1 MKIFLYFTFVLFS
14 FSVSVF
20 AQTNGN
26 NNQGHSQ
33 TVEGVITYEVR
44 VDVHSQLPEQFENMK
59 SMIPQFQVENFEVVF
74 SPASSIFRKVEEPG
88 ARRGMMMGGMRTEVF
103 VDREKRQVV
112 DFKDFVGTPFLI
124 EEPIEVIPWKFGFE
138 ELEIA
143 GYVCMM
149 AYYTDTISKQEITA
163 WFTTALPP
171 FMGPDRFVTLPGTIL
186 ALDINNGETVYVA
199 RKIDFRKVA
208 ATEIVRPTRGQ
219 KMTRKEFNKFL
230 EEQMARFGRRN

>member
-1 MKIFLYFTFVLFS
+1 MKNFLYFPLFLLS
-14 FSVSVF
+14 FSVL
-20 AQTNGN
+20 AQTNGIE
-26 NNQGHSQ
+26 NQVPGQ
-33 TVEGVITYEVR
+33 TVQGVITYEVR

-59 SMIPQFQVENFEVVF
+59 SMIPQFNVENFSVVF
-74 SPASSIFRKVEEPG
+74 SPASTFFKKVEEPG

-103 VDREKRQVV
+103 VDRENRQVV

-149 AYYTDTISKQEITA
+149 AYYNDTIAKQEITA
-163 WFTTALPP
+163 WFTTALPA

-199 RKIDFRKVA
+199 RKIEFREVKA
-208 ATEIVRPTRGQ
+208 AEIVRPTKGK
-219 KMTRKEFNKFL
+219 KMTRKEFDEFL

>member
-1 MKIFLYFTFVLFS
+1 
-14 FSVSVF
+14 
-20 AQTNGN
+20 
-26 NNQGHSQ
+26 
-33 TVEGVITYEVR
+33 
-44 VDVHSQLPEQFENMK
+44 
-59 SMIPQFQVENFEVVF
+59 
-74 SPASSIFRKVEEPG
+74 VEEPG